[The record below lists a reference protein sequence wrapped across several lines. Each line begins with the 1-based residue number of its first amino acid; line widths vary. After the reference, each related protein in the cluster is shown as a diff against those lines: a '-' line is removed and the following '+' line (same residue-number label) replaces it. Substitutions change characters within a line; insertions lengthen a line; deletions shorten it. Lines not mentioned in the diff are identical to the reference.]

1 MNSQILKKISLL
13 LFLTILNSCNKES
26 SEKPNIVLIVA
37 DDLGWSDL
45 SFMGSEYYET
55 PNIDKLSESG
65 LTFYNGYAS
74 AANCAPSRATM
85 LSGKYQN
92 THGIFSVANPLFGYG
107 SDRGSRKTRKI
118 IPIETKSNLDLD
130 FFVIPEMLKEMG
142 YTNGHFG
149 KWHLGDIGF
158 HPEDSG
164 FDVNV
169 GGNRHGGPGGYFAPY
184 PYPDLTDVPNGEYLT
199 DRIGDE
205 VVKFITAN
213 KENNFFAYVPF
224 FSVHTPIQ
232 SKPAYQKK
240 YVKKDSN
247 EYHNRADYAGMIQ
260 SLDENVGKILDKI
273 DSLNLSENTLIIFTS
288 DNGGIRAISNQYP
301 LRAGKGSYYEGGI
314 KVPLIF
320 SWKGKIDAE
329 TKSYDRISNI
339 DFYPTIKKLV
349 GYNRPIDLDGKDISP
364 VLFGE
369 KLKKRELYF
378 HFPIYLEPYNV
389 HKDNGTDPLFR
400 TRPGTVIIKDNWKL
414 HHYYEDNNFELYDLD
429 KDLSESTNLAEI
441 NIEKKNELLIDL
453 NNWRK
458 VTNAPIPSALNPNYN
473 QKYVDSLMYLIDK
486 NLISG
491 KVNKNESREKK
502 F

>member
-1 MNSQILKKISLL
+1 MNKTLFIKFSFFLL
-13 LFLTILNSCNKES
+13 IALSCSKETL
-26 SEKPNIVLIVA
+26 EKPNIVIIVA

-45 SFMGSEYYET
+45 SYMGSSYYET

-92 THGIFSVANPLFGYG
+92 THGIFSVANPLLGFG

-130 FFVIPEMLKEMG
+130 FFVIPEMLKEIG

-232 SKPAYQKK
+232 SKPAYEKK
-240 YVKKDSN
+240 YTKKDSN

-329 TKSYDRISNI
+329 TESYDRISNI

-349 GYNRPIDLDGKDISP
+349 GYNRPIDLDGEDISP

-458 VTNAPIPSALNPNYN
+458 GTNAPIPSALNPNYN